1 MVGHVFSLDELPPV
15 DFRRFDCP
23 SESTLFGVTHTHSN
37 FLHASLDEKVGDKLV
52 VVALSHRVARD
63 APLVLWTVRLT
74 YAVQPSIQ
82 RPVVIFDAMVTR

>member
-52 VVALSHRVARD
+52 VVTLSHRVA
-63 APLVLWTVRLT
+63 
-74 YAVQPSIQ
+74 
-82 RPVVIFDAMVTR
+82 